1 MDDRAGLRAGQLR
14 QTTTAS
20 HETALVN
27 ALTEVRAAAESAAY
41 PLPVPGANQAREV
54 AGELVTQID
63 DYLLPRLRR
72 LDAPL
77 LAVVGGST
85 GVGKSTLV
93 NSLIRAPIS
102 PAGALRPTTRSPL
115 VVHNPVDAVWF
126 AEPDLLP
133 DFVRSP
139 RPAQQ
144 VLQVVNAPALAPGL
158 ALLDAPDIDSVVAPN
173 RVLARELLAAA
184 DLWLFVTTAAR
195 YADAVPWDVLHGARD
210 RGVALAVV
218 LNRVPPEV
226 GDDIAAHLGRMLG
239 GEGLG
244 DAPVF
249 VVPETTLDGYGLLPE
264 LEVLPVKRWIDGVAR
279 DMGLRRATARRT
291 LLGAVAAV
299 PSRVSTLA
307 RTASEQVRAAS
318 HLEDAARSAFAAGV
332 SGVDASVRSGG
343 VFTGEV
349 ERTWR
354 ELVSDG
360 ELRLAL
366 RARAA
371 ARRDRTV
378 AALVGQRLPGRAF
391 HVAVAAA
398 LADLIRDADAVAA
411 QRCRD
416 AWRASA
422 EGRALLALDSRL
434 GRPWPGFSDAAHDAV
449 HRWQSWIRS
458 IARAVAPPVRTQT
471 RSHATAATVL
481 LVTAAL
487 LAPDSPDAVVAG
499 SDLQRSALADP
510 EVRGLA
516 ERARAEL
523 MARVESLFAAEVDRH
538 RASVAAAG
546 VDSRVPQQLRDVAGR
561 LDRAQSALAG
571 QLEDAA

>member
-1 MDDRAGLRAGQLR
+1 VDDRAGQRAGQQR
-14 QTTTAS
+14 QTRTAS
-20 HETALVN
+20 HETALVK

-54 AGELVTQID
+54 AGDLVTQID

-102 PAGALRPTTRSPL
+102 PAGALRPTTRAPL
-115 VVHNPVDAVWF
+115 VVHHPVDATWF
-126 AEPDLLP
+126 SEPALLP
-133 DFVRSP
+133 DFVRAT

-144 VLQVVNAPALAPGL
+144 TLQVVNAPALTPGL

-210 RGVALAVV
+210 RGIALAVV

-226 GDDIAAHLGRMLG
+226 GDDIASHLSRMLG

-299 PSRVSTLA
+299 PSRVGTLA
-307 RTASEQVRAAS
+307 RTASDQVRAAS
-318 HLEDAARSAFAAGV
+318 HLEDAARSAFADGV
-332 SGVDASVRSGG
+332 SGVDAAVRSGG
-343 VFTGEV
+343 VFSADV

-354 ELVSDG
+354 ELVSGG
-360 ELRLAL
+360 ELRLVF
-366 RARAA
+366 RARVA

-378 AALVGQRLPGRAF
+378 ASLVGRPLPGRAF
-391 HVAVAAA
+391 HAAVAAA
-398 LADLIRDADAVAA
+398 LADLIRDADTVAA
-411 QRCRD
+411 QRCRE
-416 AWRASA
+416 AWRVSA
-422 EGRALLALDSRL
+422 EGRALLAAESRL
-434 GRPWPGFSDAAHDAV
+434 GWPWPGFADAAHDAV
-449 HRWQSWIRS
+449 HGWQSWIRS
-458 IARAVAPPVRTQT
+458 TARAEAPRVRTQT
-471 RSHATAATVL
+471 RSYATAATVL
-481 LVTAAL
+481 LVTAAA
-487 LAPDSPDAVVAG
+487 LAPDSPDSVVAG
-499 SDLQRSALADP
+499 SYLQRAALADL
-510 EVRGLA
+510 EMRGLA

-523 MARVESLFAAEVDRH
+523 IARVGALFEAEVERH
-538 RASVAAAG
+538 RAAVAAAAI
-546 VDSRVPQQLRDVAGR
+546 DSRVPQQLRDVAGR
-561 LDRAQSALAG
+561 LARAQSALAG